1 MSPRAV
7 EQEVP
12 CYPSRPMLR
21 GRAEE
26 EDEEEEEE
34 EEEGKEEEEQGE
46 KRFTGSHQSCFQLIC
61 PFCQVFQLRLTRED
75 ETSKLIGDH

>member
-12 CYPSRPMLR
+12 SYPSRPMLR
-21 GRAEE
+21 GREEE

-46 KRFTGSHQSCFQLIC
+46 KRFTGSHQSCAHHSRYFLSMRR
-61 PFCQVFQLRLTRED
+61 RLV
-75 ETSKLIGDH
+75 S

>member
-12 CYPSRPMLR
+12 SYPSRPMLR
-21 GRAEE
+21 GREEE

-46 KRFTGSHQSCFQLIC
+46 KRFTGSHQSCISSMKRELSYK
-61 PFCQVFQLRLTRED
+61 LTF
-75 ETSKLIGDH
+75 

>member
-12 CYPSRPMLR
+12 SYPSRPMLR
-21 GRAEE
+21 GREEE

-46 KRFTGSHQSCFQLIC
+46 KRFTGSHQS
-61 PFCQVFQLRLTRED
+61 
-75 ETSKLIGDH
+75 